1 MNRRPTP
8 FWKQPRGLVV
18 LGLGAGLLLGTAWLG
33 FTRLGPGGSAIAEAP
48 PPPSN
53 RMDEN
58 ALIAAN
64 AERPDA
70 YAAAPPQANAIEASA
85 DGKLGDDEAPA
96 AAPVER
102 PESRFNPAEIA
113 AEAEAAI
120 DAAEAQADKLEAQ
133 VEAAVDEDGKD

>member
-70 YAAAPPQANAIEASA
+70 YSAAPPQANAIEASA
-85 DGKLGDDEAPA
+85 DSKPDAGEPPA
-96 AAPVER
+96 EPR
-102 PESRFNPAEIA
+102 ESRFNPAEIA

-120 DAAEAQADKLEAQ
+120 DAAEAHADKLEAQ
-133 VEAAVDEDGKD
+133 VEAAVEEADKY

>member
-70 YAAAPPQANAIEASA
+70 YSAAPPQANAIEA
-85 DGKLGDDEAPA
+85 
-96 AAPVER
+96 
-102 PESRFNPAEIA
+102 PAEIA

-120 DAAEAQADKLEAQ
+120 DAAEAHADKLEAQ
-133 VEAAVDEDGKD
+133 VEAAVEEADKY

>member
-48 PPPSN
+48 PPPPSN

-85 DGKLGDDEAPA
+85 DSKPDAGE
-96 AAPVER
+96 APVER

-133 VEAAVDEDGKD
+133 AEAAVEEDDKY